1 MSNSLVEI
9 KYPDNKLKQLE
20 KMFAQTARAVPRVI
34 MRGINR
40 TVTPARTQ
48 ISRELRKEINIK
60 AGDLNEK
67 INVRRATMSRWEARI
82 ELSTYRI
89 PLLDFGARQT
99 AEGVTYKIKKSGARE
114 LIPSAFIATMSSGHR
129 GVFKRLYKQRL
140 PIQEKFGPSIGIVF
154 QRSEQLVKTVTADAM
169 TNLEK
174 NIDAQVKY
182 LLSQRAA

>member
-67 INVRRATMSRWEARI
+67 IN
-82 ELSTYRI
+82 L
-89 PLLDFGARQT
+89 
-99 AEGVTYKIKKSGARE
+99 
-114 LIPSAFIATMSSGHR
+114 
-129 GVFKRLYKQRL
+129 
-140 PIQEKFGPSIGIVF
+140 
-154 QRSEQLVKTVTADAM
+154 
-169 TNLEK
+169 
-174 NIDAQVKY
+174 
-182 LLSQRAA
+182 